1 MMRTRAV
8 IIFIILG
15 WVLAFIILGNAS
27 ADPPPQAGVE
37 LGGSVSDDLGQPL
50 VGAVVSVFGKN
61 LADGALIAVTDDTGQ
76 FQLEGVPPGLYRLR
90 AYLSGFL
97 PSPYAKVVIEEGVE
111 QVSAVLMS
119 LAALDAEEAS
129 DEASNNSGNNSGPG
143 RKRTLAELKWLV
155 AHGDR
160 NVLKSN
166 DWKLP
171 VASLEHPEPEPE
183 NETETETENAT
194 LSADKPRL
202 EIRGE
207 FGVRAVAFD
216 QGLDEFPGG
225 GAGLDARL
233 AYARLHIPT
242 KDDGH
247 WLVSAQVLESA
258 LSSWA
263 GRADYV
269 KGNLAGHT
277 LNAGVTY
284 GNFLYGD
291 LEDFRPPEAAL
302 THRPDRRVGQRS
314 TVWFGSVYASDSFA
328 LGSASI
334 HAGIAYEHFGFLSK
348 SSYVAPSVEVTQ
360 PLGETGR
367 TVVRGAVDYRVLAP
381 GGEDIGLLS
390 RVAYGDLYGP
400 SRSAGSSLRAESTAR
415 FQLGLERQ
423 LTRRTRIGVRM
434 FQENAHDQLVKVY
447 TRATLERVGAGHF
460 TLGNKGDFRTRGV
473 GLTLSQSFGALEG
486 SIGYTF
492 GMGRAL
498 SHRLVGLRSPA
509 EEEIHDVTTAVATSI
524 DRTRTRLTARYRFV
538 SHPTFAASR
547 DGFATGVTQD
557 SRFNIQVFQML
568 PFVGWNGTSWE
579 LMVAVRNLF
588 YGDVENTS
596 VLDEISVIDAP
607 RRVLGGVTV
616 RF

>member
-1 MMRTRAV
+1 MMRTRAA

-15 WVLAFIILGNAS
+15 WVLAFNAS
-27 ADPPPQAGVE
+27 GEALPRAREAPPRAGIE
-37 LGGSVSDDLGQPL
+37 LGGSVSDELGQPV

-61 LADGALIAVTDDTGQ
+61 LADGALTAVTDASGQ
-76 FQLEGVPPGLYRLR
+76 FQLESVPPGLYRLR

-97 PSPYAKVVIEEGVE
+97 PSSYAKVIIEEGVE
-111 QVSAVLMS
+111 QVGAVLMS

-160 NVLKSN
+160 NVLKSD
-166 DWKLP
+166 DWELP
-171 VASLEHPEPEPE
+171 VASLERPEPE
-183 NETETETENAT
+183 NETETAT
-194 LSADKPRL
+194 LSADEPSL

-207 FGVRAVAFD
+207 FGVRAAAYD

-302 THRPDRRVGQRS
+302 THRSGGQRS
-314 TVWFGSVYASDSFA
+314 TEWFGSVYASDSFA

-334 HAGIAYEHFGFLSK
+334 NAGMAYEYFGFLSK
-348 SSYVAPSVEVTQ
+348 SGYVAPRVEVTQ

-423 LTRRTRIGVRM
+423 LTSRTRIGVRM

-524 DRTRTRLTARYRFV
+524 VRTRTRLTARYRFV

-547 DGFATGVTQD
+547 DGFAPGTTQD
-557 SRFNIQVFQML
+557 SRFNIQVFQAL
-568 PFVGWNGTSWE
+568 PFAGWNGTSWE

>member
-1 MMRTRAV
+1 MKFRAA
-8 IIFIILG
+8 IIL
-15 WVLAFIILGNAS
+15 IILVAGNAS
-27 ADPPPQAGVE
+27 GEAPPPVVGIE
-37 LGGSVSDDLGQPL
+37 LGGSVSDELGQPV

-61 LADGALIAVTDDTGQ
+61 LVDGALIAVTDDSGR
-76 FQLEGVPPGLYRLR
+76 FELEGVPPGLYRLR

-97 PSPYAKVVIEEGVE
+97 PSSYAKVIIEEGME
-111 QVSAVLMS
+111 QVGAVLMS
-119 LAALDAEEAS
+119 LAALDTSELAS
-129 DEASNNSGNNSGPG
+129 EASNVDGNIDPG
-143 RKRTLAELKWLV
+143 RTLDELNWLV

-160 NVLKSN
+160 NVLKS
-166 DWKLP
+166 DDGELP
-171 VASLEHPEPEPE
+171 VLSLEPPEKEMLGADEP
-183 NETETETENAT
+183 TFAF
-194 LSADKPRL
+194 S
-202 EIRGE
+202 GE
-207 FGVRAVAFD
+207 FGVRAAAYD

-242 KDDGH
+242 KGDGH
-247 WLVSAQVLESA
+247 WMMSAQVLESA

-269 KGNLAGHT
+269 KGNLSGHT
-277 LNAGVTY
+277 FNAGVTY

-302 THRPDRRVGQRS
+302 THRSGGQRS
-314 TVWFGSVYASDSFA
+314 TEWFGSVYASDSFA

-334 HAGIAYEHFGFLSK
+334 NAGMAYEYFGFLSK
-348 SSYVAPSVEVTQ
+348 SGYAAPRMELAQ

-367 TVVRGAVDYRVLAP
+367 TVVKGAVDYRVLAP

-390 RVAYGDLYGP
+390 RVAYGDVYGP
-400 SRSAGSSLRAESTAR
+400 TRTATAGSSLRAETTAR

-423 LTRRTRIGVRM
+423 LTNRTRIAVSM

-447 TRATLERVGAGHF
+447 KKERLAGAGAGHF
-460 TLGNKGDFRTRGV
+460 NVGNKGDFRTRGV
-473 GLTLSQSFGALEG
+473 GLMVSQSFGAMQG

-492 GMGRAL
+492 GMA
-498 SHRLVGLRSPA
+498 SAIPHRVLGAPTASD
-509 EEEIHDVTTAVATSI
+509 EEIHDVTTTVATSI
-524 DRTRTRLTARYRFV
+524 DRTRTRLTAAYRFV

-547 DGFATGVTQD
+547 DGFAPGTTLD
-557 SRFNIQVFQML
+557 SRFNIQVFQVL
-568 PFVGWNGTSWE
+568 PFAGWNGTSWE

-588 YGDVENTS
+588 YGDIENTS
-596 VLDEISVIDAP
+596 VLDEIAVIDAP
-607 RRVLGGVTV
+607 RRVLSGVTV

>member
-1 MMRTRAV
+1 MMRTRAA

-15 WVLAFIILGNAS
+15 WVLAFNAS
-27 ADPPPQAGVE
+27 GEALPRAREAPPRAGIE
-37 LGGSVSDDLGQPL
+37 LGGSVSDELGQPL

-61 LADGALIAVTDDTGQ
+61 LADGALTAVTDASGQ
-76 FQLEGVPPGLYRLR
+76 FQLESVPPGLYRLR

-97 PSPYAKVVIEEGVE
+97 PSFYAKVIIEEGVE
-111 QVSAVLMS
+111 QVGAVLMS
-119 LAALDAEEAS
+119 LAALDGAEEAS
-129 DEASNNSGNNSGPG
+129 DEASSNSGNNSGPD
-143 RKRTLAELKWLV
+143 RKRTLSELNWLV

-160 NVLKSN
+160 NVLKSD
-166 DWKLP
+166 DWELP
-171 VASLEHPEPEPE
+171 VASLER
-183 NETETETENAT
+183 TETDT
-194 LSADKPRL
+194 LAVDEPRFAFN
-202 EIRGE
+202 GE
-207 FGVRAVAFD
+207 FGVRAAAYD

-242 KDDGH
+242 KNDGR

-258 LSSWA
+258 LSLWA

-269 KGNLAGHT
+269 KGNLAGHK
-277 LNAGVTY
+277 LGAGVTY
-284 GNFLYGD
+284 GNFLYGN

-302 THRPDRRVGQRS
+302 TRRRDRPVGQRS
-314 TVWFGSVYASDSFA
+314 TEWFGSVYASDSFA

-334 HAGIAYEHFGFLSK
+334 NAGIAYEYFGFLSK
-348 SSYVAPSVEVTQ
+348 SGYAAPRVEVAQ

-367 TVVRGAVDYRVLAP
+367 TVVKGAVDYRVLAP

-390 RVAYGDLYGP
+390 RVAYGDVYGP
-400 SRSAGSSLRAESTAR
+400 SRSFGSSSSLRAEITAR

-423 LTRRTRIGVRM
+423 LTSRTRIGVRM

-447 TRATLERVGAGHF
+447 MKDTLERAGAGHF
-460 TLGNKGDFRTRGV
+460 TVGNKGNFRTRSV
-473 GLTLSQSFGALEG
+473 GLMVSQSFGAMEG

-498 SHRLVGLRSPA
+498 SPRLLGVSSPTDK
-509 EEEIHDVTTAVATSI
+509 EIHDVTTAVATSI

-547 DGFATGVTQD
+547 DGFAPGTTQD
-557 SRFNIQVFQML
+557 SRFNIQVFQAL
-568 PFVGWNGTSWE
+568 PFAGWNGTSWE

-588 YGDVENTS
+588 YDDIENTS
-596 VLDEISVIDAP
+596 VLDEIAVIDAP

>member
-1 MMRTRAV
+1 MMKTRAA
-8 IIFIILG
+8 IIL
-15 WVLAFIILGNAS
+15 IILVAFNAS
-27 ADPPPQAGVE
+27 GEAPPPVVGIE
-37 LGGSVSDDLGQPL
+37 LGGSVSDELGQPV

-61 LADGALIAVTDDTGQ
+61 LVDGALIAVTDDSGQ
-76 FQLEGVPPGLYRLR
+76 FQLQGVPPGLYRLR

-97 PSPYAKVVIEEGVE
+97 PSSYAKVIIEEGME
-111 QVSAVLMS
+111 QVAAVLMS
-119 LAALDAEEAS
+119 LAALDSSELVS
-129 DEASNNSGNNSGPG
+129 DEASVD
-143 RKRTLAELKWLV
+143 RKRTLDELNWLV

-160 NVLKSN
+160 NILKS
-166 DWKLP
+166 DEWELP
-171 VASLEHPEPEPE
+171 VVSLERTEKE
-183 NETETETENAT
+183 NEMLGAVEPMFAF
-194 LSADKPRL
+194 S
-202 EIRGE
+202 GE
-207 FGVRAVAFD
+207 FGVRAAAYN

-242 KDDGH
+242 KGDGR
-247 WLVSAQVLESA
+247 WMMSAQVLESA

-269 KGNLAGHT
+269 KGDVSGHT

-302 THRPDRRVGQRS
+302 TQRSVGQRS
-314 TVWFGSVYASDSFA
+314 TEWFGSVYASDSFA

-334 HAGIAYEHFGFLSK
+334 NAGIAYEYFGFLSK
-348 SSYVAPSVEVTQ
+348 SGYAAPRVELAQ

-390 RVAYGDLYGP
+390 RVASGDVYGP
-400 SRSAGSSLRAESTAR
+400 SPIAGSSLRAETTAR

-423 LTRRTRIGVRM
+423 LTSRTRISVRM
-434 FQENAHDQLVKVY
+434 FQEDAHDQLVKVY
-447 TRATLERVGAGHF
+447 KKETLAGTGAGF
-460 TLGNKGDFRTRGV
+460 FNVGNKGDFRTRGV
-473 GLTLSQSFGALEG
+473 GLMVSQRFGAMQG

-492 GMGRAL
+492 GLGSAMSRGVPGAP
-498 SHRLVGLRSPA
+498 SPSD
-509 EEEIHDVTTAVATSI
+509 EEIHDVTTAVATSI
-524 DRTRTRLTARYRFV
+524 DRTRTRLTAAYRFV

-547 DGFATGVTQD
+547 DGFAPGTTQD
-557 SRFNIQVFQML
+557 SRFNIQVFQVL
-568 PFVGWNGTSWE
+568 PFVGWDGTSWE

-588 YGDVENTS
+588 YGDIENTS
-596 VLDEISVIDAP
+596 VLDEIAVIDAP

>member
-1 MMRTRAV
+1 MRA
-8 IIFIILG
+8 
-15 WVLAFIILGNAS
+15 A
-27 ADPPPQAGVE
+27 
-37 LGGSVSDDLGQPL
+37 
-50 VGAVVSVFGKN
+50 
-61 LADGALIAVTDDTGQ
+61 
-76 FQLEGVPPGLYRLR
+76 
-90 AYLSGFL
+90 AY
-97 PSPYAKVVIEEGVE
+97 
-111 QVSAVLMS
+111 
-119 LAALDAEEAS
+119 
-129 DEASNNSGNNSGPG
+129 
-143 RKRTLAELKWLV
+143 
-155 AHGDR
+155 
-160 NVLKSN
+160 
-166 DWKLP
+166 
-171 VASLEHPEPEPE
+171 
-183 NETETETENAT
+183 
-194 LSADKPRL
+194 
-202 EIRGE
+202 
-207 FGVRAVAFD
+207 D
-216 QGLDEFPGG
+216 QGLEEFPGG

-242 KDDGH
+242 KNDGH

-269 KGNLAGHT
+269 KGNLDGHT

-291 LEDFRPPEAAL
+291 LGDFRPPEAAL
-302 THRPDRRVGQRS
+302 TYRPTAQRS
-314 TVWFGSVYASDSFA
+314 TESFGSVYASDSFA

-334 HAGIAYEHFGFLSK
+334 NAGVTYEYFGYLSK
-348 SSYVAPSVEVTQ
+348 SSYAAPRLELAH

-367 TVVRGAVDYRVLAP
+367 TVIKGAVDYRVLAP

-390 RVAYGDLYGP
+390 RVAYGDVYGP
-400 SRSAGSSLRAESTAR
+400 SRSSGSSLRAESTAR

-423 LTRRTRIGVRM
+423 LTSRTRIGVRM

-447 TRATLERVGAGHF
+447 AKDALEGAGAGQF
-460 TLGNKGDFRTRGV
+460 TVSNRGDFRTRGV
-473 GLTLSQSFGALEG
+473 GLMVSQSFGAMEG

-498 SHRLVGLRSPA
+498 SPSLLGGSSPA
-509 EEEIHDVTTAVATSI
+509 DEEIHDLTTAVATSI
-524 DRTRTRLTARYRFV
+524 DRTRTRLTAAYRFV

-547 DGFATGVTQD
+547 DGFAPGTTQD
-557 SRFNIQVFQML
+557 SRFNIQVFQVL

-588 YGDVENTS
+588 YGDIENTS
-596 VLDEISVIDAP
+596 ILDEIAVIEAP

>member
-1 MMRTRAV
+1 MMRTRAA
-8 IIFIILG
+8 IISSIILG
-15 WVLAFIILGNAS
+15 WVLAFNAS
-27 ADPPPQAGVE
+27 VEALPRAGDAPPRAGIE
-37 LGGSVSDDLGQPL
+37 LGGSVSDELGQPL

-76 FQLEGVPPGLYRLR
+76 FQLDGVPPGLYRLR

-97 PSPYAKVVIEEGVE
+97 PSSYAKVIIEEGVE

-119 LAALDAEEAS
+119 LAALDGAEEAS
-129 DEASNNSGNNSGPG
+129 DEASNNSGPD
-143 RKRTLAELKWLV
+143 RKRTLDEMNWLV

-160 NVLKSN
+160 NVLKSD
-166 DWKLP
+166 DWELP
-171 VASLEHPEPEPE
+171 VASLER
-183 NETETETENAT
+183 TETENAT
-194 LSADKPRL
+194 LSAHEPKFAFS
-202 EIRGE
+202 GE
-207 FGVRAVAFD
+207 FGVRAAAYD

-242 KDDGH
+242 EDDGH

-277 LNAGVTY
+277 LAAGVTY

-291 LEDFRPPEAAL
+291 VEDFRPPEAAF
-302 THRPDRRVGQRS
+302 THRPAGRDGQRS
-314 TVWFGSVYASDSFA
+314 TEWFGSIYASDSFA

-334 HAGIAYEHFGFLSK
+334 NAGIAYEYFGFLSK
-348 SSYVAPSVEVTQ
+348 SGYAAPRVEVAQ

-367 TVVRGAVDYRVLAP
+367 TVIKGAVDYRVLAP

-390 RVAYGDLYGP
+390 RVAYGDVYGP
-400 SRSAGSSLRAESTAR
+400 SRSAGSLRAESTAR

-423 LTRRTRIGVRM
+423 LTSRTRIGVRM

-447 TRATLERVGAGHF
+447 TKDTLARAGAGHF
-460 TLGNKGDFRTRGV
+460 TVGNKGDFRTRGV
-473 GLTLSQSFGALEG
+473 GLMLSQSFGAMEG

-498 SHRLVGLRSPA
+498 SHRLSGLRSPTD
-509 EEEIHDVTTAVATSI
+509 EEIHDVTTAVATSI

-557 SRFNIQVFQML
+557 SRFNVQVFQML

-588 YGDVENTS
+588 YGDVDNTS
-596 VLDEISVIDAP
+596 LLDEIAVIDAP

>member
-1 MMRTRAV
+1 MLRTRAA
-8 IIFIILG
+8 IIL
-15 WVLAFIILGNAS
+15 IILIALNAS
-27 ADPPPQAGVE
+27 GEAPPPVVGIE
-37 LGGSVSDDLGQPL
+37 LGGSVRDELGQPV

-61 LADGALIAVTDDTGQ
+61 LVDGALIAVTDDTGQ
-76 FQLEGVPPGLYRLR
+76 FQLDGVPPGLYRLR
-90 AYLSGFL
+90 AYLAGFL
-97 PSPYAKVVIEEGVE
+97 PSSYAKVIIEEGME
-111 QVSAVLMS
+111 QVGAVLMS
-119 LAALDAEEAS
+119 LAALDSAELL
-129 DEASNNSGNNSGPG
+129 DEALDAN
-143 RKRTLAELKWLV
+143 RKRTLDELNWLV

-160 NVLKSN
+160 NILKSA
-166 DWKLP
+166 DGETP
-171 VASLEHPEPEPE
+171 VVSLARPE
-183 NETETETENAT
+183 NEKEMLGAVEPTFAF
-194 LSADKPRL
+194 S
-202 EIRGE
+202 GE
-207 FGVRAVAFD
+207 FGVRAAAYD

-247 WLVSAQVLESA
+247 WMMSAQVLESA

-263 GRADYV
+263 GRAEYV
-269 KGNLAGHT
+269 KGDLSGHT

-302 THRPDRRVGQRS
+302 TQRSVGAAGQRS
-314 TVWFGSVYASDSFA
+314 TEWFGSVYASDSFA
-328 LGSASI
+328 IGSAAI
-334 HAGIAYEHFGFLSK
+334 NAGVAYEYFGFLSK
-348 SSYVAPSVEVTQ
+348 SGYAAPRVSLAQ

-367 TVVRGAVDYRVLAP
+367 TVVTGAVDYRVLAP

-390 RVAYGDLYGP
+390 RVAYGDVYGP
-400 SRSAGSSLRAESTAR
+400 SQRAGSLLRAETTAR

-423 LTRRTRIGVRM
+423 ITNRTRIAVRM

-447 TRATLERVGAGHF
+447 KKETLAGAGAGHF
-460 TLGNKGDFRTRGV
+460 TVGNKGDFRTRGV
-473 GLTLSQSFGALEG
+473 GLKVTQSFGAMEG
-486 SIGYTF
+486 AVGYTF
-492 GMGRAL
+492 GKGSATAHRMLGAPAL
-498 SHRLVGLRSPA
+498 TD
-509 EEEIHDVTTAVATSI
+509 EEIHDVTTMVATSI
-524 DRTRTRLTARYRFV
+524 DRTRTRLTAAYRFV

-547 DGFATGVTQD
+547 DGFAPGTTQD
-557 SRFNIQVFQML
+557 SRFNVQVFQVL

-588 YGDVENTS
+588 YGDIENAS
-596 VLDEISVIDAP
+596 VLDEIAVIDAP